1 MLNILTHGRK
11 FTIEKDNIRFLN
23 DIIFTKGSYD
33 VTIYYK
39 NGNTEKTY
47 IRDAGKFVSIIRIK
61 NDEYYMNKNPLIQ

>member
-1 MLNILTHGRK
+1 MRA
-11 FTIEKDNIRFLN
+11 FF
-23 DIIFTKGSYD
+23 F
-33 VTIYYK
+33 YYK